1 MRAAS
6 ADGPIATRTIGRL
19 TRADVAAAMGEV
31 PEERNH
37 PCDVAAAGG
46 SQKRYR
52 GRKPHAK
59 GQDRP
64 VDPLPQITMRERC
77 GNAGAVESVE
87 SQRQASHSFHEPL
100 GNLANGRRDS
110 HISTAP
116 TTRAMEK
123 W

>member
-1 MRAAS
+1 
-6 ADGPIATRTIGRL
+6 
-19 TRADVAAAMGEV
+19 
-31 PEERNH
+31 
-37 PCDVAAAGG
+37 
-46 SQKRYR
+46 
-52 GRKPHAK
+52 
-59 GQDRP
+59 
-64 VDPLPQITMRERC
+64 MRERC

-123 W
+123 WKTKNRFSTFPPPRFLSLKTKTKNQNPTAGFARNDPSDLKKNP